1 MIVKS
6 TYHYKST
13 ETKLVS
19 KTFTLIGEGLS
30 FSCFQVSFHSPF
42 IMKIHEVYI
51 CFRDA
56 LRHFDNHVTDKTSS
70 NNSKPANKRSFVQIL
85 LDIVKKN
92 LSSKQ
97 VNLILGCPLQMFFK
111 RQAWKHGAYC
121 SVCSVLKDYFTV
133 WQWNKYIRP
142 TMYHLVVYNE
152 ISRSTVVCY
161 VSCKY
166 LKVVCPLINR
176 GQPLALKI

>member
-111 RQAWKHGAYC
+111 RQA
-121 SVCSVLKDYFTV
+121 
-133 WQWNKYIRP
+133 
-142 TMYHLVVYNE
+142 
-152 ISRSTVVCY
+152 
-161 VSCKY
+161 
-166 LKVVCPLINR
+166 
-176 GQPLALKI
+176 

>member
-13 ETKLVS
+13 KTKSFS
-19 KTFTLIGEGLS
+19 KTFALMRAGLS
-30 FSCFQVSFHSPF
+30 FSCTKVCFQVLFHMLCVLKTS
-42 IMKIHEVYI
+42 EVSI

-97 VNLILGCPLQMFFK
+97 VKLILGWPNTNGFQEVKL
-111 RQAWKHGAYC
+111 
-121 SVCSVLKDYFTV
+121 D
-133 WQWNKYIRP
+133 NKAHIA
-142 TMYHLVVYNE
+142 V
-152 ISRSTVVCY
+152 
-161 VSCKY
+161 
-166 LKVVCPLINR
+166 
-176 GQPLALKI
+176 